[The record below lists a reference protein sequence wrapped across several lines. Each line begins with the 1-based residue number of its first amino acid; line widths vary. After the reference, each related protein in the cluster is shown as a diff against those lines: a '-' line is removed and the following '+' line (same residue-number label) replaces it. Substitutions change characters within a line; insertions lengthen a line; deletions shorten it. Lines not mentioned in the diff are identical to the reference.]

1 MRGSLKLFTWFKIPV
16 YLHWSFALLPLLVR
30 YQLYDNGVEFE
41 WSFFLF
47 LMALIGSLFTCV
59 LLHEYGH
66 SLMARRFNVETRDIL
81 LTPIGGIARLERM
94 PENPRQELLVAVA
107 GPLVNVAI
115 AAVLLLLCGLLF
127 RNEEWEYFKLLLGEL
142 LDPQDSGNDINRLMV
157 YFAWL
162 LVANVMLVLF
172 NLIPAFPMDGGRVLR
187 SLLAMRF
194 GRVRATRLAAG
205 IGQALALG
213 FIAYG
218 MFDGQFM
225 LALVGFFVFTM
236 ARTENYMVQLDDVLR
251 RFRAAD
257 LVRRDFTRLLVS
269 DWMQT
274 PVQLVRQGR
283 ERNFLVFNL
292 TEQLVGVLE
301 EEQIAEA
308 ARRRDGSAAV
318 GSYVRR
324 NIEVVHAQE
333 QLQYVH
339 HLLRYQG
346 HGIVAVADE
355 SGLLGVIDEAGI
367 LQFLKQKRA

>member
-1 MRGSLKLFTWFKIPV
+1 
-16 YLHWSFALLPLLVR
+16 
-30 YQLYDNGVEFE
+30 
-41 WSFFLF
+41 
-47 LMALIGSLFTCV
+47 
-59 LLHEYGH
+59 
-66 SLMARRFNVETRDIL
+66 
-81 LTPIGGIARLERM
+81 
-94 PENPRQELLVAVA
+94 
-107 GPLVNVAI
+107 
-115 AAVLLLLCGLLF
+115 VLLLLCGLLF